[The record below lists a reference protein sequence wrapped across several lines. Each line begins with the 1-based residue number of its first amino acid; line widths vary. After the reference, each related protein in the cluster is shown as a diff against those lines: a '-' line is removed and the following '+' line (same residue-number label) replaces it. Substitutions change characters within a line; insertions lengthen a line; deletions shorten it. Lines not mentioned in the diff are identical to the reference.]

1 MKIVAPSTIGLKCIE
16 IRPVLSAVFT
26 KTMISLPVSETAGV
40 EVMSLRKD
48 VKGDDD
54 DIIVGDG
61 TGEFAAETVGNK
73 SLSLS

>member
-16 IRPVLSAVFT
+16 IRPGLSAVFT
-26 KTMISLPVSETAGV
+26 ETMISLPVSETAGV
-40 EVMSLRKD
+40 EVMSLRED

-54 DIIVGDG
+54 DIIVGDE
-61 TGEFAAETVGNK
+61 TGEFATETVGNK